1 MFKIDFLTLSNIK
14 SLSLCAPPK
23 GSLIISSIILKSK
36 RFFADNF
43 IAFAAS
49 KVFIGSDSFTTKN
62 KVNFASAIC
71 LYGGQAPSR
80 YFFAREYLPQDN
92 FNALV
97 TRITEEVRRSVELAE
112 HIMTN
117 HDVNSDN
124 IELHIDVSPFHM
136 KNGTS
141 KYCDMLKG
149 YVTGAGF
156 ECRVKPQAWAS
167 QSVADKHSK

>member
-1 MFKIDFLTLSNIK
+1 MCELLRLNWVSGSGKKTNFKEIIK
-14 SLSLCAPPK
+14 
-23 GSLIISSIILKSK
+23 ILKDSIK
-36 RFFADNF
+36 KG
-43 IAFAAS
+43 S

-62 KVNFASAIC
+62 RVNFASAIC